1 LDEEARRKV
10 LHKFAS
16 APEVFR
22 EALGELAGKRARSF
36 RTTIL
41 SGVILLIV
49 AVLLGAQAIS
59 SRSLGAGFPA
69 AICLLLGVSLL
80 VSTPRSLRIAREVET
95 LEVS

>member
-1 LDEEARRKV
+1 MGLKKGKHRMAI
-10 LHKFAS
+10 F
-16 APEVFR
+16 
-22 EALGELAGKRARSF
+22 GLADKRARSF

-41 SGVILLIV
+41 AGGILLIV

-59 SRSLGAGFPA
+59 SRSLGAGLPA

-95 LEVS
+95 LETS